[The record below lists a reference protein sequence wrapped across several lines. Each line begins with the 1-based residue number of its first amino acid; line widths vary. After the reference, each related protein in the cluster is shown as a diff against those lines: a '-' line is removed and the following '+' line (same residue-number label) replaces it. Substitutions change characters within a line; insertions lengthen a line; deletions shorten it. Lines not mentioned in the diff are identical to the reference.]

1 MRNGDDYAEAL
12 RLAHPNTNIG
22 TKHVTTKSTKNTAT
36 RQHVPLQARANMV
49 SWEQHPT
56 KAILGNLSVAD
67 IEDAML
73 HRLSILANE

>member
-1 MRNGDDYAEAL
+1 MRNGEDYAEAL

-56 KAILGNLSVAD
+56 KAIMDTRVLRTSKTPCFTD
-67 IEDAML
+67 
-73 HRLSILANE
+73 